1 MVEKPLRISF
11 DKIDGFI
18 KINDGI
24 NHNFARTR
32 NDSYNS
38 LLIEKVL
45 TFHDVMVL
53 IKAGVNKNENNYY
66 IYFFKKITTMIHVF
80 KRLV

>member
-1 MVEKPLRISF
+1 MGEKPLRISF

-24 NHNFARTR
+24 NHNFARNR

-38 LLIEKVL
+38 LLIEKVSL
-45 TFHDVMVL
+45 RQLL
-53 IKAGVNKNENNYY
+53 IRMKITT
-66 IYFFKKITTMIHVF
+66 IYFFKKNNYYDTCF
-80 KRLV
+80 

>member
-24 NHNFARTR
+24 NHNFARNR

-38 LLIEKVL
+38 LLIEKAL
-45 TFHDVMVL
+45 TFHNVMVL
-53 IKAGVNKNENNYY
+53 IKTDVNKNENNYY
-66 IYFFKKITTMIHVF
+66 IFF
-80 KRLV
+80 